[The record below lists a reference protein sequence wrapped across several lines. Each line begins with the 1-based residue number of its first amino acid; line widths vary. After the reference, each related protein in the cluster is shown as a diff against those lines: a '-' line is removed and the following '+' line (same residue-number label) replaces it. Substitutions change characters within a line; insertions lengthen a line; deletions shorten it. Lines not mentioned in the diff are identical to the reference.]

1 MIVAVSASFISI
13 VAKFRDGCGALE
25 LNPLK
30 IPISSL
36 AAPAAV
42 IIFCAFMTL
51 SAARFPQGFSP
62 LDVWIGDL
70 GNAGLN
76 QDGAGIFNA
85 GCMIAGIPLIVFF
98 AGLYKWYTDEL
109 WRNLFVAGAQLA
121 GIAAGVSLI
130 MTGYYPELF
139 AGEHMFW
146 STALFVFLLLA
157 LLLANAG
164 LLTHWKYSKRA
175 GYVGLTAVAM
185 TAVFVASVFTTVDI
199 PVFQWISLILAL
211 AWTVAMGLDMYF
223 TFT

>member
-1 MIVAVSASFISI
+1 
-13 VAKFRDGCGALE
+13 
-25 LNPLK
+25 
-30 IPISSL
+30 
-36 AAPAAV
+36 
-42 IIFCAFMTL
+42 
-51 SAARFPQGFSP
+51 
-62 LDVWIGDL
+62 
-70 GNAGLN
+70 
-76 QDGAGIFNA
+76 
-85 GCMIAGIPLIVFF
+85 
-98 AGLYKWYTDEL
+98 
-109 WRNLFVAGAQLA
+109 
-121 GIAAGVSLI
+121 

-199 PVFQWISLILAL
+199 PVFQWISLTLAL
-211 AWTVAMGLDMYF
+211 GWTVAMGLDMYF